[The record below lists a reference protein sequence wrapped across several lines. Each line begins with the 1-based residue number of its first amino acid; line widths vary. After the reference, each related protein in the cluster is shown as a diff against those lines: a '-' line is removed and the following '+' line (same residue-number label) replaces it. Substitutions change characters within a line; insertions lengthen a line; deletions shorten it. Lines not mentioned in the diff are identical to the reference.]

1 MINNIHKN
9 TDTDPEDDAQDYEIE
24 ELDTGWINKFEEMDK
39 EYNSFYREE
48 LSFIRINYIYVNR
61 ENEITN
67 ISEETCL
74 FKTPGILSKEELIGL
89 IKRNTI
95 YNSIKYSLLS
105 LVKYNIDF
113 EPINLKLFIRSTD
126 KNIGS
131 KFLES
136 LTNIDSIRFNPSISL
151 FHDINNLFIIFIDK
165 SSIGKGG
172 NLIRNHQTTTRKI
185 YIHPTRKQ
193 TKRNLFKDSY

>member
-1 MINNIHKN
+1 MINNIDKN
-9 TDTDPEDDAQDYEIE
+9 TYPEDEEQDYEIE

-136 LTNIDSIRFNPSISL
+136 LTNIDSIKFNPSISL

-165 SSIGKGG
+165 SSIGKSG